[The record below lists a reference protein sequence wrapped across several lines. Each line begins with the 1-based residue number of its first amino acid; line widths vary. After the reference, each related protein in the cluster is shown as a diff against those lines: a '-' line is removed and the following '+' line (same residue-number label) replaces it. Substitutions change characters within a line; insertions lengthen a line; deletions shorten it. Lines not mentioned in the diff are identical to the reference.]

1 MEEISKLAQVGWAGK
16 VNPFAVAQAGRE
28 DWMGKVGGGEELV
41 SLTYCFE
48 WTGLETFCGGG

>member
-28 DWMGKVGGGEELV
+28 DSRGGGGGGV
-41 SLTYCFE
+41 SFAYCFE
-48 WTGLETFCGGG
+48 WTGLETFCGG